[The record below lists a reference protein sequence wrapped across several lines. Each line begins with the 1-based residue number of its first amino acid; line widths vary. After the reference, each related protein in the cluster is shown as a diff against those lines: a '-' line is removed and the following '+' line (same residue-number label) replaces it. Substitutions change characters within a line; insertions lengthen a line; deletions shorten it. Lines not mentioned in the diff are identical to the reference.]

1 MTIVPLAA
9 LALSTLLMANDP
21 PPLSRADAETRVKQ
35 DLAAKLKVEET
46 EIEVVEAVDR
56 EWPDD
61 SLGCPASRSHA
72 RAAASDTPRTDPP
85 LGKKGH
91 RGTKT
96 QRLVLSVPPCLCGN
110 FQGWRRMRSSGFE
123 DLSQRTKRPRRSV

>member
-61 SLGCPASRSHA
+61 SLGCPGRKGLRETIPVVVPGYEITLAHG
-72 RAAASDTPRTDPP
+72 
-85 LGKKGH
+85 GKKCVYH
-91 RGTKT
+91 TDRRGRFVRCDKSSKPLD
-96 QRLVLSVPPCLCGN
+96 RI
-110 FQGWRRMRSSGFE
+110 RR
-123 DLSQRTKRPRRSV
+123 QP